1 MSSKKQTAVEWLV
14 EKTIMPIE
22 KILAMNDSS
31 TDSDIHQIRIDVA
44 IGLNDLV
51 DILNQAKAV
60 EKQQILSAFDSGE
73 ACWYD
78 DFSEY
83 YTSTYGQ

>member
-1 MSSKKQTAVEWLV
+1 MDKKQTAVEWLV
-14 EKTIMPIE
+14 DEIRNHLKKHGTLDAITISELKM
-22 KILAMNDSS
+22 K
-31 TDSDIHQIRIDVA
+31 
-44 IGLNDLV
+44 
-51 DILNQAKAV
+51 AKAV

-83 YTSTYGQ
+83 YTSSYGK

>member
-1 MSSKKQTAVEWLV
+1 MAKRQTAVEWLV
-14 EKTIMPIE
+14 DEIRNHIKENGRLDAITISEFKM
-22 KILAMNDSS
+22 K
-31 TDSDIHQIRIDVA
+31 
-44 IGLNDLV
+44 
-51 DILNQAKAV
+51 AKAM
-60 EKQQILSAFDSGE
+60 EKEQILSAFDSA